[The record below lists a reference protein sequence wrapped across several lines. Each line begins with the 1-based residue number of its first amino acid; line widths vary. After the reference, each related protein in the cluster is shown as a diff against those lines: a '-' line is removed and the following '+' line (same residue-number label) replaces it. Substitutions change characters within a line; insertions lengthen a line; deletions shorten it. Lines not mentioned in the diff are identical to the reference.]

1 MDKENYIV
9 NDTKQWNDVEREN
22 GVKHENDVKL
32 ENGVDNE
39 NYIVN
44 NTKRE
49 NDVEREN
56 GVDRENVFVFWSLV
70 FCLLGYGIIFFT
82 FKFLVDFVNFLCAH
96 IFFYPIF
103 VGYSSL
109 KMQIY
114 VDLRTYP
121 TLTSFSLSAHV
132 YYKRGNLK

>member
-1 MDKENYIV
+1 MERENCV
-9 NDTKQWNDVEREN
+9 KHENDMKLEN
-22 GVKHENDVKL
+22 GVKHENEVNL
-32 ENGVDNE
+32 ENCVDNE

-56 GVDRENVFVFWSLV
+56 CVDRENVLVFWSLV

-82 FKFLVDFVNFLCAH
+82 FKFLIDFVNFLCAH
-96 IFFYPIF
+96 IFFFFYPIF

-114 VDLRTYP
+114 VDPRTYP
-121 TLTSFSLSAHV
+121 TSFSRSAHV
-132 YYKRGNLK
+132 FS

>member
-9 NDTKQWNDVEREN
+9 NDTKHWNDVERENGVKRENDVKLEN

-32 ENGVDNE
+32 ENCVDNE

-56 GVDRENVFVFWSLV
+56 CVDRENVFVFWSLV

-82 FKFLVDFVNFLCAH
+82 FKFLIDFVNFLCAH
-96 IFFYPIF
+96 IFFTQ
-103 VGYSSL
+103 SL
-109 KMQIY
+109 LGI
-114 VDLRTYP
+114 
-121 TLTSFSLSAHV
+121 AA
-132 YYKRGNLK
+132 

>member
-32 ENGVDNE
+32 ENCVDNE

-56 GVDRENVFVFWSLV
+56 GVDRENGFCFLV
-70 FCLLGYGIIFFT
+70 YSFLSFGIIFFT
-82 FKFLVDFVNFLCAH
+82 FKFLIDFVNFLCAH
-96 IFFYPIF
+96 IFFLTQ
-103 VGYSSL
+103 SL
-109 KMQIY
+109 LGI
-114 VDLRTYP
+114 
-121 TLTSFSLSAHV
+121 AA
-132 YYKRGNLK
+132 

>member
-1 MDKENYIV
+1 MS

-32 ENGVDNE
+32 ENCVDRE

-44 NTKRE
+44 DTKRE

-82 FKFLVDFVNFLCAH
+82 FKFLRLCQLSVCSH
-96 IFFYPIF
+96 FFF
-103 VGYSSL
+103 TQSL
-109 KMQIY
+109 LCI
-114 VDLRTYP
+114 
-121 TLTSFSLSAHV
+121 AA
-132 YYKRGNLK
+132 